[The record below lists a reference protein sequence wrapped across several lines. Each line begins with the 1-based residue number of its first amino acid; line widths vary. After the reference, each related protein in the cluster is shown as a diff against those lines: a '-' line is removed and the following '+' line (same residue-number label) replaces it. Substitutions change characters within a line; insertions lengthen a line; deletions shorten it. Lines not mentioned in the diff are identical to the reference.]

1 LWTVDGDPGENTG
14 EIVRVLE
21 NVLARE
27 PLHAGANHYYIHAM
41 EASPNPER
49 ALPSAQ
55 RLETMVPKAGHL
67 VHMPA
72 HTYSRVGNFSGAAES
87 NVKAIEADA
96 WYAKEAEQTGGTY
109 DLMYHS
115 LNKLF
120 LAYAASMEGRYAEAK
135 RAGEAME
142 KRLIPHGKTM
152 PMLDAFMWTAIWI
165 DMRFAKWDALLARPE
180 PANERKISHLMWRY
194 SRAISYAGKKETSKA
209 GAESAM
215 FAKEAAALPPG
226 AAFAEM
232 NAAGPV
238 LAVANEA
245 LAARLAAADGK
256 PEAAIQHWRSAVVH
270 KTS

>member
-72 HTYSRVGNFSGAAES
+72 C
-87 NVKAIEADA
+87 
-96 WYAKEAEQTGGTY
+96 AKEAEQTGGTY

-226 AAFAEM
+226 AALTEM

>member
-72 HTYSRVGNFSGAAES
+72 
-87 NVKAIEADA
+87 
-96 WYAKEAEQTGGTY
+96 YAKEAEQTGGTY

-226 AAFAEM
+226 AALTEM